1 MFFVP
6 REESKSI
13 ILVSS
18 KWTKY
23 LNVRNYWSW
32 AFLQDLFARFLSQ
45 NGTKGYKRIS
55 YFQVNH
61 EDVIILPNG
70 KTLKS
75 AGKYPYL

>member
-55 YFQVNH
+55 YF
-61 EDVIILPNG
+61 
-70 KTLKS
+70 
-75 AGKYPYL
+75 